1 MSEVLQ
7 DIKEWKANERGK
19 IAARYKVSL
28 LFEELNQM
36 DYTIYVHSC
45 KTTAEND
52 DNHCCLALF
61 KEQ

>member
-1 MSEVLQ
+1 MSKVLQ
-7 DIKEWKANERGK
+7 DIKEWKANELGK
-19 IAARYKVSL
+19 IATRYKVFF

-36 DYTIYVHSC
+36 DTIYVHSC